1 MEKVSR
7 EERLES
13 SEEKKGNLVQNLGHL
28 EGFRAGGNR
37 GRRAKREAEKQEE
50 ELIVPKKGLF
60 LAFLG
65 LFLQT
70 KGGVEEQKLGNGVV

>member
-1 MEKVSR
+1 VR
-7 EERLES
+7 ITPDLLFLEITENS
-13 SEEKKGNLVQNLGHL
+13 LHYS
-28 EGFRAGGNR
+28 
-37 GRRAKREAEKQEE
+37 KREAEEQEE

-70 KGGVEEQKLGNGVV
+70 KGGVEEQKLGNMVF